1 MIPLLLIILFI
12 IFLLYVLR
20 KRHVE
25 EYLIE
30 GVNLSWRNKTGVEGI
45 VNKWILVVKDTQGN
59 EIHRTEN
66 SDLNNRKND
75 TDVTLNVFTNKTFG
89 DNIIGNNTI
98 DIYYNDG
105 SGDKIINTQILRF
118 EKDEFSEDISG
129 FEFRDLDISAWENAQ
144 NKDCVGVYSK
154 VKKDKS
160 TPGTD
165 KFGCGPSDDPN
176 KHDCQFWKYT
186 HDQKQLGTGKP
197 CTRDE
202 GHVIKVQWPKK
213 ANTDRVGLQFVDDPD
228 PNTDSKVADTPQHYK
243 SLFDQQ
249 QAVVDAQEKE
259 NAKIAKEAAD
269 KAAAEA
275 LGGLIP
281 NQTKLGTD
289 DGWCSHGGVVIHQVD
304 GDVNTAKGC
313 KRICSDEYQVWTR
326 DESYGKW
333 DSNEANSIVEE
344 CTDAKLDSIWE
355 KDGDGK
361 RKLRSGFT
369 ASKDYVPPSTSTGGI
384 RYVWFGYEN
393 SDWERPLN
401 ITQIE
406 VYSGGVN
413 IVKDFGDDTVD
424 QSSFYA
430 NWTSPKRLFDGTLTT
445 MAHTKDGKTNWF
457 RIDLGKGYS
466 VIDKVMVYN
475 RMNPWWCCKD
485 RWAGSFVKLLDKDG
499 VEIMR
504 STDTL
509 PSNKDAAKNYTEDP
523 DGAGETYLKTFTFGN
538 TIGASV
544 PVMDLTGGFK
554 WYYYKGLY
562 FSDVNSF
569 SGKTPTKQGDNVTD
583 FSSKHK
589 ATGGHLRN
597 DGNEDNY
604 AVKWEGYFVPK
615 NTGSHKFWTE
625 SDDMSYLTIDDV
637 VVVDNG
643 GLHGMVKAPK
653 NELNPPESS
662 RKYSTVWSNQAPG
675 VGHARSMLDS
685 VQAWS
690 AAHNVVD
697 QWMEIDMGAD
707 NLIAGVVVQGRKGST
722 QRVTSFVVSI
732 DGKTMTSTLKYT
744 SSRDTRQTYT
754 FEKPVVGR
762 KVRFIVKGWKN
773 HASMRA
779 GVIPAKSI
787 NLTAGKKYPIKIYF
801 SEKGG
806 GDEVKVW
813 FQGPG
818 MNSATH
824 NFSGYMVK

>member
-30 GVNLSWRNKTGVEGI
+30 GVSLSWRNKTGVEGI

-275 LGGLIP
+275 FGGLIP

-344 CTDAKLDSIWE
+344 CTDAKLDIIWE

-369 ASKDYVPPSTSTGGI
+369 TSKDYVPPSTSTRGI

-393 SDWERPLN
+393 SSWSNRPLN
-401 ITQIE
+401 ISEIE

-413 IVKDFGDDTVD
+413 IVKDFGDDKVE
-424 QSSFYA
+424 SSSVYA
-430 NWTSPKRLFDGTLTT
+430 FWTSPKKLFDGNKSN
-445 MAHTKDGKTNWF
+445 MAHTKDSKTNYF
-457 RIDLGKGYS
+457 KIDLGKEYS

-475 RMNPWWCCKD
+475 RHNCCYD
-485 RWAGSFVKLLDKDG
+485 RWAESFVKLLNTNG
-499 VEIMR
+499 NEIMR

-509 PSNKDAAKNYTEDP
+509 PSNKDEATNYKE
-523 DGAGETYLKTFTFGN
+523 GGVRVKTFTFGN
-538 TIGASV
+538 TVA
-544 PVMDLTGGFK
+544 MDLSGGFK
-554 WYYYKGLY
+554 WYYYEGSY
-562 FSDVNSF
+562 FSVPSSF
-569 SGKTPTKQGDNVTD
+569 DNKKPSNEGTGVTD
-583 FSSKHK
+583 FSNINK
-589 ATGGHLRN
+589 ATNGVLQVNGR
-597 DGNEDNY
+597 DNY
-604 AVKWEGYFVPK
+604 AVRWQGRFVPK
-615 NTGSHKFWTE
+615 KDGSHKFWSK
-625 SDDMSYLTIDDV
+625 SDDMSYLYVNNDK
-637 VVVDNG
+637 VVDSG
-643 GLHGMVKAPK
+643 GLHGMDKSGSYDPD
-653 NELNPPESS
+653 
-662 RKYSTVWSNQAPG
+662 KYGTVI
-675 VGHARSMLDS
+675 
-685 VQAWS
+685 
-690 AAHNVVD
+690 
-697 QWMEIDMGAD
+697 MEKGREY
-707 NLIAGVVVQGRKGST
+707 LIEI
-722 QRVTSFVVSI
+722 F
-732 DGKTMTSTLKYT
+732 
-744 SSRDTRQTYT
+744 
-754 FEKPVVGR
+754 
-762 KVRFIVKGWKN
+762 
-773 HASMRA
+773 
-779 GVIPAKSI
+779 
-787 NLTAGKKYPIKIYF
+787 F

-806 GDEVKVW
+806 GDNIIVN
-813 FQGPG
+813 FQEPNG
-818 MNSATH
+818 TKTT
-824 NFSGYMVK
+824 NFSGYMVKDTNSYLYYGGDSNLGRDGRNACNMTDDDRKYACDNDSELVGIGSGNTCGHKFYKTDKGTGSTISSTDEYTKFYSCEIERRRFGGP